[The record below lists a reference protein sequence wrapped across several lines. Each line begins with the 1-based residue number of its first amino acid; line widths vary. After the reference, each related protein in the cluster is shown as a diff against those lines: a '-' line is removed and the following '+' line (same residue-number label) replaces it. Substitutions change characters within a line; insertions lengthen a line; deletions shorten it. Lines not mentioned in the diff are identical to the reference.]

1 MPFYISDIFPYLSK
15 DCKKQLEIQLGIIL
29 RDSSKTA
36 NLKCYIIQ
44 KIKNT
49 YVDKLK
55 KILMSPQHHV
65 VKKMFLEGG
74 FIEKTEIHYPT
85 FDFPVI
91 ELNDYYYLPLELYE
105 AILKEDFFKKNHYIF
120 GILNTLPEKEIK
132 YWKIWLENETNVA
145 FEPSKNLS
153 KNRIFFYFY
162 LLLSPLS
169 IRIIHQFSKDQFSI
183 KECFPTLIDQYP
195 LNLFNECF
203 SFYQALQKLYYER
216 GDSTIIFDN
225 QKMKLKDLL
234 LYFLS
239 GKLMP
244 IFKNQA
250 LESIVQTKE
259 LRDIEIS
266 QDNDSKSKVFDLNL
280 KK

>member
-1 MPFYISDIFPYLSK
+1 MTFYISDIFPYLSK
-15 DCKKQLEIQLGIIL
+15 DCKKHLEIQLGIIM
-29 RDSSKTA
+29 RDSSKSG
-36 NLKCYIIQ
+36 NLKSHIIQ
-44 KIKNT
+44 KIKIT

-55 KILMSPQHHV
+55 KILMSPQNHV

-74 FIEKTEIHYPT
+74 FIEKTEVHYPI

-105 AILKEDFFKKNHYIF
+105 AILKDDFFKENRYIL

-132 YWKIWLENETNVA
+132 YWKIWLEKETNIA

-162 LLLSPLS
+162 LLLSPIS
-169 IRIIHQFSKDQFSI
+169 IRIIHQFSRDQFTI
-183 KECFPTLIDQYP
+183 KECFSTLIDKYP

-203 SFYQALQKLYYER
+203 SFYQALQKLYIDQ
-216 GDSTIIFDN
+216 GNSTIIFDN
-225 QKMKLKDLL
+225 QKMKLNDLL
-234 LYFLS
+234 LYFLC

-244 IFKNQA
+244 IFKNQV

-266 QDNDSKSKVFDLNL
+266 RHNDSKSKVFELNL

>member
-29 RDSSKTA
+29 RDSSKSE
-36 NLKCYIIQ
+36 NLKCHIIQ

-49 YVDKLK
+49 YIDKLK
-55 KILMSPQHHV
+55 KILMSPKDHI

-74 FIEKTEIHYPT
+74 FIEKTEVNYTT
-85 FDFPVI
+85 FDFPII

-105 AILKEDFFKKNHYIF
+105 AIVKDDFFKENHYIF

-132 YWKIWLENETNVA
+132 YWKIWIENETNVF
-145 FEPSKNLS
+145 FEPSKNLT
-153 KNRIFFYFY
+153 KNRILFYFY
-162 LLLSPLS
+162 LLLSPIS
-169 IRIIHQFSKDQFSI
+169 IRITHQFSKEQFTI
-183 KECFPTLIDQYP
+183 KECFSTLRNHYP
-195 LNLFNECF
+195 LNLFNDCF
-203 SFYQALQKLYYER
+203 SFYQALQKLYSQS
-216 GDSTIIFDN
+216 GDSAIIFDH

-244 IFKNQA
+244 IFKNQRI
-250 LESIVQTKE
+250 ESIVQTKE
-259 LRDIEIS
+259 LRDVEITRH
-266 QDNDSKSKVFDLNL
+266 NESKSKVFELNI